1 MSSTAIRKT
10 PPLAVASAGTG
21 AVGVIFW
28 LVATH
33 EGDVARLLGGL
44 PLFASIGLFLLI
56 GVVAMVTG
64 ILALLAMRRESTLK
78 DGLTHQRLVAVSGIL
93 LGVFNMLLAFGG
105 IAVSN
110 FRPLGPGPF

>member
-1 MSSTAIRKT
+1 MSSTAIRRT
-10 PPLAVASAGTG
+10 SPLAIASAGIG
-21 AVGVIFW
+21 AAGVIFW

-33 EGDVARLLGGL
+33 EGDVARLFDGL

-64 ILALLAMRRESTLK
+64 ILALLAMRRELTLK
-78 DGLTHQRLVAVSGIL
+78 DGLSHQRLVAVGGIL
-93 LGVFNMLLAFGG
+93 LGVFNMLLALGG